1 YFMKS
6 VSIHSIILHELFMG
20 TYTIRFMHITGL
32 YPFGGRMM
40 SIRLPFFNNK
50 ETEVK
55 KDSSDENIIENVP
68 NHIAIIMDG
77 NGRWANRRGLPRVA
91 GHKEGMDVVQKVVR
105 TAVHYNIKVLTM
117 YAFSTENWKR
127 PKPEV
132 EYLMRLPKMFLNV
145 YLPELI
151 EQNVKINI
159 IGELEALP
167 KHTKKVV
174 LHAMEKTENNTG
186 LLLNFALN
194 YGSRNEIITAVE
206 KIIDDVEAGNITKDA
221 ITEEVF
227 TNYLYTNSFSDP
239 DLIIRTSG
247 EQRLSNFLLW
257 QSAYSEL
264 WFTDTLWPDFTA
276 EKFEEAL
283 YEYQSRI
290 RRYGGV

>member
-1 YFMKS
+1 MN
-6 VSIHSIILHELFMG
+6 VHHSFH
-20 TYTIRFMHITGL
+20 YITRL

-50 ETEVK
+50 EERLEKTVTEQIVIDK
-55 KDSSDENIIENVP
+55 VP
-68 NHIAIIMDG
+68 DHVAIIMDG
-77 NGRWANRRGLPRVA
+77 NGRWASRRRLPRVA
-91 GHKEGMDVVQKVVR
+91 GHKEGMDVVQRIVR
-105 TAVHYNIKVLTM
+105 TAVRHNIKVLTM

-132 EYLMRLPKMFLNV
+132 DYLLRLPKLFLNV

-159 IGELEALP
+159 IGELDSLP
-167 KHTKKVV
+167 IHTKDAVMY
-174 LHAMEKTENNTG
+174 AMEQTANNTG

-194 YGSRNEIITAVE
+194 YGGRSEIITAVKRVAKE
-206 KIIDDVEAGNITKDA
+206 IEAGKLNEEDV
-221 ITEEVF
+221 TEELF
-227 TNYLYTNSFSDP
+227 SSYLYTNSFCDP

-257 QSAYSEL
+257 QSAYSEF
-264 WFTDTLWPDFTA
+264 WFTDELWPDFT
-276 EKFEEAL
+276 EEMFEQAL
-283 YEYQSRI
+283 NDYQTRI

>member
-1 YFMKS
+1 
-6 VSIHSIILHELFMG
+6 
-20 TYTIRFMHITGL
+20 
-32 YPFGGRMM
+32 M